1 MARYIPCKT
10 TSKRQHLP
18 WITDHIRKLIKKR
31 DAQYKIYKTSR
42 STEAYN
48 NFKSLKHHV
57 QTEMR
62 TSYWRYINTLIF
74 PPDDENQPLSCQ
86 KKPWSY
92 IKNLRRDQV
101 GITSLQSDGNPITDS
116 FGKAELLNKQFKSV
130 FTNEPAGDLP
140 NKGPSPYP
148 SMPDIII
155 TLQGIKNLLNG
166 LKTHKASGPDTIS
179 ATILKE
185 TNDIIAPILQVIFQ
199 ISLDT
204 GRVPVDWTTAFVTPI
219 FKKGSRTLPSNY
231 RPVSLTCITSKI
243 FERIIIA
250 CNIMKHLE
258 SNNILYNLQ
267 HGFRQG
273 RSCEAQLIS
282 LVDDLTQNYD
292 KSLQTDLIITDFV
305 KAFNVVP
312 HRRLLYKINRYGIRA
327 VLVSGSSPF

>member
-1 MARYIPCKT
+1 MCQA
-10 TSKRQHLP
+10 
-18 WITDHIRKLIKKR
+18 
-31 DAQYKIYKTSR
+31 
-42 STEAYN
+42 
-48 NFKSLKHHV
+48 
-57 QTEMR
+57 EMR

-86 KKPWSY
+86 KKFWSY
-92 IKNLRRDQV
+92 IKNK
-101 GITSLQSDGNPITDS
+101 TSLQSDGNPVTDS
-116 FGKAELLNKQFKSV
+116 FSKAELLNKQFKSV
-130 FTNEPAGDLP
+130 FTNKPAGDLP

-179 ATILKE
+179 AMILKE
-185 TNDIIAPILQVIFQ
+185 TSDIIAPILQVIFQ

-243 FERIIIA
+243 FERIIA

-282 LVDDLTQNYD
+282 LVDDLTLNYD
-292 KSLQTDLIITDFV
+292 KTCKPI
-305 KAFNVVP
+305 
-312 HRRLLYKINRYGIRA
+312 
-327 VLVSGSSPF
+327 